1 MGPDLALE
9 YEETAN
15 STPAR
20 GMQPGTALFYKE
32 SHFPYQSHELQR
44 NLWGK
49 LKTVPWTGDTRVQ
62 WECLVRRRKK
72 EVNQYEILQRRL
84 DWWGRKKRWWQI
96 WSLR

>member
-20 GMQPGTALFYKE
+20 GMQSWTALFYKE

-44 NLWGK
+44 KCG
-49 LKTVPWTGDTRVQ
+49 G
-62 WECLVRRRKK
+62 
-72 EVNQYEILQRRL
+72 I
-84 DWWGRKKRWWQI
+84 
-96 WSLR
+96 